1 MNNLLQNERVVV
13 VHFTWHIWDKT
24 SVSIKIMI
32 SMPEKV
38 KEMNA
43 IFSEGN
49 YNFEFM
55 LSCEIFHQLM
65 QLCEIVTI
73 VGNLSP

>member
-1 MNNLLQNERVVV
+1 
-13 VHFTWHIWDKT
+13 
-24 SVSIKIMI
+24 MI

-38 KEMNA
+38 KEMSA

-65 QLCEIVTI
+65 KLCEIVTI
-73 VGNLSP
+73 MGNLSP